1 MALKMKK
8 VSSTNGQAGNAD
20 KKKKKLPKIS
30 LPKKNG
36 CKKGQQSNKNN
47 KPKKVTDKKGTE
59 DKKKIDLFGKAARKE
74 IEEME
79 AKHAAEK
86 SDMQRQISAL
96 QAQLYKANDK
106 VNHAKRILQ

>member
-20 KKKKKLPKIS
+20 KKTKKLPKIS

-36 CKKGQQSNKNN
+36 GKKGQSNKNN